1 MAKGT
6 NIIRVDEPF
15 WTWGLRMVNEGY
27 RILVYDNIED
37 ICPLI
42 LDQELDVF
50 WVKNQRF
57 RGYEI
62 EDSGNYGKAVRVY
75 LN

>member
-1 MAKGT
+1 MIK
-6 NIIRVDEPF
+6 E
-15 WTWGLRMVNEGY
+15 Y